1 VRKCRVLIALLF
13 ATTPIYAKTVYVTDN
28 LELPLRSEES
38 NKGKIISL
46 LPTGTPLT
54 LLDENSKTGFSHV
67 QLKSGMQGYIS
78 TRNTMPEPPNRSKLE
93 STEKNLEFLQTE
105 NIALKEELK
114 KLKVSLVPG
123 NTVEQNLAA
132 ERERLERELEQI
144 KKTATQQIELKN
156 ERDQLQERLVDVERQ
171 FQQLKLENNAMKD
184 GAMQDWFLYGGLLAL
199 AGVVLGFM
207 LPKLAWRRG
216 NSWDRY

>member
-1 VRKCRVLIALLF
+1 MRNCRFLLIFALVAPLVH
-13 ATTPIYAKTVYVTDN
+13 AKTVYVTDN

-54 LLDENSKTGFSHV
+54 LLNENSKTGFSHV

-78 TRNTMPEPPNRSKLE
+78 TRNTIPEPPNRSKLE

-105 NIALKEELK
+105 NNTLKEELK
-114 KLKVSLVPG
+114 KLKTSIVPG

-132 ERERLERELEQI
+132 ERQRLELELEQI
-144 KKTATQQIELKN
+144 KKTATQQIELKH
-156 ERDQLQERLVDVERQ
+156 ERDQLQERLVDVERE
-171 FQQLKLENNAMKD
+171 FQQLKLENSAMKD

-199 AGVVLGFM
+199 AGVILGFI
-207 LPKLAWRRG
+207 LPKLSWRRS